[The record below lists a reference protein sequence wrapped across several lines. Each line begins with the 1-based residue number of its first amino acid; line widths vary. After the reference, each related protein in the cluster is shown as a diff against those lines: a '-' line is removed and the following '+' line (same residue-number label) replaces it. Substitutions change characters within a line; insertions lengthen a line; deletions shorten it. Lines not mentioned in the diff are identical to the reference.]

1 MSYYRYGKMKKI
13 ARYVLGGALALT
25 LAACSNDQDFYYQDT
40 ARVRLV
46 GPDIWTVG
54 SDSLTFSF
62 VTYPADTTEK
72 VMMVDAVVM
81 GPVAD
86 HDRTV
91 TIAVDETRT
100 TASAQQYAVPASV
113 VIPAGKAS
121 AAFPVTLRRDASLQ
135 TKAVRLYLQVVA
147 SPDFQPGVNEENHL
161 KLTWNDILSKPA
173 NWDKLQ
179 EYFGD
184 YSNTKYRFMI
194 ANADGI
200 TEFDTDQLSWGQ
212 LMNLRIK
219 FQNALQAYND
229 AHPGNPLKDENGVLV
244 EF

>member
-1 MSYYRYGKMKKI
+1 MKAI
-13 ARYVLGGALALT
+13 ARYLLGAVLAMT
-25 LAACSNDQDFYYQDT
+25 MVACSNDQDFYYRDT

-46 GPDIWTVG
+46 GPEAWTVG

-72 VMMVDAVVM
+72 VMMVEAVIM
-81 GPVAD
+81 GSAQD
-86 HDRTV
+86 HNRTANIVVDNERTTATAQQYSLPATV
-91 TIAVDETRT
+91 TIL
-100 TASAQQYAVPASV
+100 
-113 VIPAGKAS
+113 AGKTS
-121 AAFPVTLRRDASLQ
+121 AVFPVTLHRDASLQ
-135 TKAVRLYLQVVA
+135 QQTVRLYIKVA
-147 SPDFQPGVNEENHL
+147 PSDDFQPGVDEANHL
-161 KLTWNDILSKPA
+161 VLVWNDILSKPT

-179 EYFGD
+179 EFFGQ

-194 ANADGI
+194 ANAGGI
-200 TEFDTDQLSWGQ
+200 TEFDTDQLSWGE

-219 FQNALQAYND
+219 FQNALQEYND

>member
-1 MSYYRYGKMKKI
+1 MKKI
-13 ARYVLGGALALT
+13 ARYVLGGVLAVT

-46 GPDIWTVG
+46 GPEVWTVG

-72 VMMVDAVVM
+72 VMMVEAVIM
-81 GPVAD
+81 GAAQD
-86 HDRTV
+86 HDRTANIV
-91 TIAVDETRT
+91 VDNERT
-100 TASAQQYAVPASV
+100 TATAQQYSLPATLT
-113 VIPAGKAS
+113 ILAGKTS
-121 AAFPVTLRRDASLQ
+121 AVFPVTLRRDASLQ
-135 TKAVRLYLQVVA
+135 QQTVRLYIKVA
-147 SPDFQPGVNEENHL
+147 PSDDFQPGVDEANHL
-161 KLTWNDILSKPA
+161 VLVWNDILSKPT

-179 EYFGD
+179 EFFGQ

-194 ANADGI
+194 ANAGGI
-200 TEFDTDQLSWGQ
+200 TEFDTDQLSWGE

-219 FQNALQAYND
+219 FQNALQEYND